1 MKIAIASSGF
11 LPVVDGVTIAL
22 INRLQQLSRFGHQI
36 LLFCPDYS
44 CVENIYPSW
53 RDYTE
58 NILPGVRVINLPSEP
73 ILGMDFDRNVTRKSY
88 QIVLQT
94 LQEFKP
100 DIIHV
105 DEPERLFV
113 GFWKRPCID
122 FAKQNSIPCVSFF
135 HTNFLDYGKD
145 YFNTPNW
152 LDSTI
157 KWSLQFPLAWI
168 YNAYDATLVS
178 SSVTSEKLT
187 KMGVKNIVQGNFL
200 GVDLDKFNIEIIKEQ
215 FFFKTYGISEIA
227 SKLKIIFLGRL
238 TPDKGWNFTLD
249 AISKIAQEIELENI
263 AWIVAGDG
271 VMRDTI
277 ATKFSKL
284 TPNVYFLGRISP
296 DDVPALLVNCD
307 IHVTTSEKET
317 RGLTVLEAFAAG
329 IPVIAPR
336 AGGIK
341 DSIQD
346 GWNGFLYE
354 PQNRDNFIK
363 KLKFLIRDRD
373 LRETMGNRAKNY
385 ITEYSWNNA
394 VNNLLKVW
402 EEQITD
408 KNQIRVN

>member
-11 LPVVDGVTIAL
+11 LPVVDGVTVTL
-22 INRLQQLSRFGHQI
+22 INRLQQLSKYGHQV

-44 CVENIYPSW
+44 CVENIYPNW
-53 RDYTE
+53 RDYTG
-58 NILPGVRVINLPSEP
+58 NILPGVRVINLPSES
-73 ILGMDFDRNVTRKSY
+73 IMGLDFDRNVTQKSY
-88 QIVLQT
+88 QTVLQA
-94 LQEFKP
+94 LQEFGP

-113 GFWKRPCID
+113 GFWKRPGVD

-145 YFNTPNW
+145 YFNTYNW
-152 LDSTI
+152 LDSI
-157 KWSLQFPLAWI
+157 LKWIFQFPLAWI

-187 KMGVKNIVQGNFL
+187 KMGVKNVIQGNFL
-200 GVDLDKFNIEIIKEQ
+200 GVDLERFNRKVAQEQ
-215 FFFKTYGISEIA
+215 FFEKQYSISDIA
-227 SKLKIIFLGRL
+227 SQLKIVFLGRL
-238 TPDKGWNFTLD
+238 TPDKGWDFTLD
-249 AISKIAQEIELENI
+249 AISKLAQEIELENI

-271 VMRDTI
+271 VMKDAI
-277 ATKFSKL
+277 ATKLSKI
-284 TPNVYFLGRISP
+284 TPNIYFLGRISP
-296 DDVPALLVNCD
+296 ADVPALLVNCD

-336 AGGIK
+336 AGGIQ

-354 PQNRDNFIK
+354 PQNRDDFIN
-363 KLKFLIRDRD
+363 KLKLLIGDRA
-373 LRETMGNRAKNY
+373 LRKTIGERAKDY
-385 ITEYSWNNA
+385 ITEYSWDNA
-394 VNNLLKVW
+394 VNNLLKIW
-402 EEQITD
+402 ERQIAK
-408 KNQIRVN
+408 KNRINS

>member
-11 LPVVDGVTIAL
+11 LPVVDGVTITL
-22 INRLQQLSRFGHQI
+22 INRLHRLSKYGHQV

-44 CVENIYPSW
+44 CVENIYPNW
-53 RDYTE
+53 RDYTG
-58 NILPGVRVINLPSEP
+58 NILPGVRVINLPSES
-73 ILGMDFDRNVTRKSY
+73 IMGLDFERNITQKSY
-88 QIVLQT
+88 QTVLQA
-94 LQEFKP
+94 LREFQP

-113 GFWKRPCID
+113 GFWKRPGID

-152 LDSTI
+152 LDSI
-157 KWSLQFPLAWI
+157 LKWVFQFPLAWI
-168 YNAYDATLVS
+168 YNAYDVTLVS
-178 SSVTSEKLT
+178 SNVISEKLT
-187 KMGVKNIVQGNFL
+187 KIGVKNVKQGNFL
-200 GVDLDKFNIEIIKEQ
+200 GVDLEQ
-215 FFFKTYGISEIA
+215 FNREIREEHFFEKQYAMSAIVNQ
-227 SKLKIIFLGRL
+227 LKIVFLGRL

-249 AISKIAQEIELENI
+249 AISKLAQEIELENI

-271 VMRDTI
+271 VMRDAI
-277 ATKFSKL
+277 ATKLNQL
-284 TPNVYFLGRISP
+284 TPNLYFLGRISP
-296 DDVPALLVNCD
+296 DEVPALLVNCD

-336 AGGIK
+336 AGGIQ

-354 PQNRDNFIK
+354 PQNRDDFIK
-363 KLKFLIRDRD
+363 KLKLLIRDRA
-373 LRETMGNRAKNY
+373 LRKTMGDKARDY
-385 ITEYSWNNA
+385 IAEYSWDNA
-394 VNNLLKVW
+394 VNNLLQVW
-402 EEQITD
+402 EEQIASQ
-408 KNQIRVN
+408 KL

>member
-22 INRLQQLSRFGHQI
+22 INRLQQLSRNEHQV

-44 CVENIYPSW
+44 CVENIYPNW
-53 RDYTE
+53 RDYTG
-58 NILPGVRVINLPSEP
+58 NILPGVRVINLPSES
-73 ILGMDFDRNVTRKSY
+73 ILGMNFDRNVTPKSY
-88 QIVLQT
+88 QIVLQA
-94 LQEFKP
+94 LQEFQP
-100 DIIHV
+100 EIVHV

-113 GFWKRPCID
+113 GFWKRPCVD
-122 FAKQNSIPCVSFF
+122 FAKQNSIPCISFF

-152 LDSTI
+152 LDSMI
-157 KWSLQFPLAWI
+157 KWGLQFPLAWI
-168 YNAYDATLVS
+168 YNAYDLTLVS
-178 SSVTSEKLT
+178 SSITSEKLT
-187 KMGVKNIVQGNFL
+187 EMGIKNVVRGNFL
-200 GVDLDKFNIEIIKEQ
+200 GVDLDKFNREVTEDR
-215 FFFKTYGISEIA
+215 FFEKKYAISNIA
-227 SKLKIIFLGRL
+227 NKLKIVFLGRL

-249 AISKIAQEIELENI
+249 AISKLAQEIELKNI

-271 VMRDTI
+271 LMRDAI
-277 ATKFSKL
+277 ATRLNKL
-284 TPNVYFLGRISP
+284 TPNIYFLGRILP
-296 DDVPALLVNCD
+296 DDVQALLINCD
-307 IHVTTSEKET
+307 IHITTSEKET

-354 PQNRDNFIK
+354 PQNRDDFIK
-363 KLKFLIRDRD
+363 KLKLLIRDRA
-373 LRETMGNRAKNY
+373 LRETMGNRAKDY
-385 ITEYSWNNA
+385 IAEYSWENT

-402 EEQITD
+402 EEQIA
-408 KNQIRVN
+408 KKIR